1 MHSTT
6 QDIIWRFTL
15 AGCQQVMRSVK
26 LDLAFLHFVFKL
38 AHTARRTIMEALL
51 TPLVGSRVKLGQR
64 NGQDVVGVLI
74 NAKSDYATVFTDK
87 GDLIHYPYTLIK
99 SVTRSLKEAP
109 RLSSIPDIAFPDT
122 FKEVLSFMVMQMVE
136 VENSEGVTRGVVFEV
151 TQENV
156 GIVSDMKFVYY
167 PIDQI
172 YSISPIYKLKSRH
185 GKKEPNHKDSPKDRK
200 PEKHPKRRSERDSQ
214 NDGRTD
220 SQSASQTSNQQAS
233 EDDDSLSAPYYALVD
248 EDDAYES
255 DEDDTNERNRYDE
268 PEDHQHET
276 DEDDEPEAD
285 EEDLLEVDEN
295 IEPDTDEEDLP
306 EADEDDEPESDEDNE
321 PEVDEDDEPES
332 DEGLFEA
339 EEDDE
344 PEVDEAPSQV
354 DQLEANTDSDP
365 IHETFFKK
373 PATGESA
380 SLQPAQSTVVLPKS
394 TGNPLE
400 DPRDIYQKTLNSGL
414 SDLFMWRNPVEKA
427 QKVNEDQESAT
438 QNASERDSVRD
449 TGRGSTDLSSEQEEE
464 PRSTG
469 RAPARGKERRT
480 TDRNSGQKTERRS
493 TGGDS
498 RREADRRSA
507 GRDAGRKSDRNTTG
521 RGSERGTNQRS
532 QGRDSGRGTNGRSS
546 GKGTGGSSKG
556 RSR

>member
-74 NAKSDYATVFTDK
+74 NARSDYATVFTDK

-136 VENSEGVTRGVVFEV
+136 VENSEGVTRGVVVEV
-151 TQENV
+151 TPENV

-295 IEPDTDEEDLP
+295 VEPDTDEEDLP

-332 DEGLFEA
+332 DEDDLLEA

-344 PEVDEAPSQV
+344 P
-354 DQLEANTDSDP
+354 DQPTVTGVENTDRDP
-365 IHETFFKK
+365 IYETFFNN
-373 PATGESA
+373 PADDESA

-414 SDLFMWRNPVEKA
+414 SDLFMWRNPVEKE

-449 TGRGSTDLSSEQEEE
+449 TGRGSTDLSSEREKE
-464 PRSTG
+464 PRSTD
-469 RAPARGKERRT
+469 RASERGKERRT
-480 TDRNSGQKTERRS
+480 TDRNSGQKT
-493 TGGDS
+493 
-498 RREADRRSA
+498 DRRSA
-507 GRDAGRKSDRNTTG
+507 GRDAGRRSDRHTTG
-521 RGSERGTNQRS
+521 RGSGRGTDRRS
-532 QGRDSGRGTNGRSS
+532 TGRDSGRGTNGRSS
-546 GKGTGGSSKG
+546 GRGTGESPKG

>member
-74 NAKSDYATVFTDK
+74 NARSDYATVFTDK

-136 VENSEGVTRGVVFEV
+136 VENSEGVTRGVVVEV
-151 TQENV
+151 TPENV

-276 DEDDEPEAD
+276 DEDDEPES
-285 EEDLLEVDEN
+285 
-295 IEPDTDEEDLP
+295 
-306 EADEDDEPESDEDNE
+306 DEDD
-321 PEVDEDDEPES
+321 
-332 DEGLFEA
+332 LLEA

-344 PEVDEAPSQV
+344 P
-354 DQLEANTDSDP
+354 DQPTVTGVENTDRDP
-365 IHETFFKK
+365 IYETFFNN
-373 PATGESA
+373 PADDESA

-414 SDLFMWRNPVEKA
+414 SDLFMWRNPVEKE

-449 TGRGSTDLSSEQEEE
+449 TGRGSTDLSSEREKE
-464 PRSTG
+464 PRSTD
-469 RAPARGKERRT
+469 RASERGKERRT
-480 TDRNSGQKTERRS
+480 TDRNSGQKT
-493 TGGDS
+493 
-498 RREADRRSA
+498 DRRSA
-507 GRDAGRKSDRNTTG
+507 GRDAGRRSDRHTTG
-521 RGSERGTNQRS
+521 RGSGRGTDRRS
-532 QGRDSGRGTNGRSS
+532 TGRDSGRGTNGRSS
-546 GKGTGGSSKG
+546 GRGTGGSPKG